1 MPVRFWTP
9 EKKEEFI
16 KIRTKHMEFIPQ
28 DRLAVRY
35 AKLEADYIDMKKKYD
50 EIHKFGTAA
59 VRTCNTLVKKAPAS
73 VTTFA
78 QKQVGYKAN
87 RLARVNAL
95 ESTPPTS
102 ARADSEKGIDFELS
116 APSDPSAPSSAAG
129 DSAAGD
135 IDAELAAATM
145 FFDAELAAE
154 LQLKENEVD
163 GVAGEHAVLEV
174 DEEEDTH
181 VDNAGQG
188 QGSDSD

>member
-16 KIRTKHMEFIPQ
+16 KIRAKHMEFVPQ
-28 DRLAVRY
+28 DTLAVRY

-50 EIHKFGTAA
+50 EIHKFGAAA

-78 QKQVGYKAN
+78 QRQVGYKVN
-87 RLARVNAL
+87 RLARLNAL
-95 ESTPPTS
+95 ETTPPTS
-102 ARADSEKGIDFELS
+102 ARTDSEKGIDFEPL

-135 IDAELAAATM
+135 IDAELAAATL
-145 FFDAELAAE
+145 FFDEELAAE
-154 LQLKENEVD
+154 LQSKENEVD
-163 GVAGEHAVLEV
+163 DVAAESAVLEV
-174 DEEEDTH
+174 DEEEDTL
-181 VDNAGQG
+181 VGKAQTLTN
-188 QGSDSD
+188 